1 MFLVSDQC
9 PRVMGRREGR
19 VGHEVRAGC
28 QSKCQIPPSFVS
40 ALINDHVGLEVH
52 NKINELNLIIANQL
66 SERVIEDVVEAIS
79 EGSKSLTS
87 EIALKKK
94 RSLTPDVLK
103 SGGGSSASA
112 SPLTGTTGTP
122 AKPVDLSKDALL
134 LSFTGRL
141 NLPKFKSTIGGE
153 LNYFLLIYV

>member
-1 MFLVSDQC
+1 MLGQC

-122 AKPVDLSKDALL
+122 AKPVDLSKIALQL

-141 NLPKFKSTIGGE
+141 NLPKFKFTIWGRTQ
-153 LNYFLLIYV
+153 LFFVDLC